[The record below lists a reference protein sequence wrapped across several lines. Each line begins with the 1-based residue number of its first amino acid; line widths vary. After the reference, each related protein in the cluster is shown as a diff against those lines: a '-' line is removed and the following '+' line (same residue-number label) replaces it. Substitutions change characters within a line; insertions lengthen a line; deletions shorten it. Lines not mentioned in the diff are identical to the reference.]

1 MHKLIIS
8 LTLLFVTISASA
20 EQKKKK
26 SNDTPFHHGSK
37 TLGLGLGGGVD
48 YGYYGDIDAIP
59 MLFVVYDQGIK
70 DDLGPGN
77 AGIGGFV
84 GFRSAS
90 SPYLTNYKASWTTLL
105 VGLRGTWHLTLL
117 ADQDNKFDP
126 YGGISAGLRISSYKN
141 TYFSSNNLIDNYN
154 FHGTT
159 PIAGLFVG
167 AKYNFSKNF
176 GAFAEV
182 GYDIS
187 VLRGGICMNF

>member
-1 MHKLIIS
+1 MNKLIIPMMM
-8 LTLLFVTISASA
+8 LLFTLQAA
-20 EQKKKK
+20 AKEKKK
-26 SNDTPFHHGSK
+26 NTNNTPFHYGSK
-37 TLGLGLGGGVD
+37 TLGIGLGGGVD

-59 MLFVVYDQGIK
+59 MLFAVYDQGIK
-70 DDLGPGN
+70 DVLGPGN
-77 AGIGGFV
+77 LGVGGFI
-84 GFRSAS
+84 GFRSVS
-90 SPYLTNYKASWTTLL
+90 SPYLTSYKASWTTVLI
-105 VGLRGTWHLTLL
+105 GLRTTWHLTLL
-117 ADQDNKFDP
+117 ADQNNKFDP

-141 TYFSSNNLIDNYN
+141 SYFSSNNLIDPYN

-187 VLRGGICMNF
+187 VLRGGICINF